1 VAISDTWLKAN
12 HKKDRAKPL
21 EKADRDG
28 LSARLSPKGKITFT
42 IRYLYD
48 SKPKR
53 LDIGSYPLL
62 SLKQARSENQ
72 RLKAELEQ
80 GHDPKIVRQLE
91 KQAIMDAASFES
103 LFRQWYE
110 IYCKKNKKNHHEV
123 LRSFEIHVFPKL
135 GHLPAEK
142 ITLHSWLAL
151 LEEHATT
158 RPGITDRILT
168 NAKQVLKWGVKR
180 QLIPTNH
187 LSDINAKED
196 LQIKKGVGTRSLS
209 DEEIRL
215 VWQALEN
222 SRMSAK
228 NKLYVKLCL
237 IYGCRNGELR
247 LSEKTHFDF
256 EKMVWTI
263 PTENHKLGKSS
274 GKPLLRPII
283 PEIEPLIREA
293 MTLSGKGK
301 HLFNNNGTNKP
312 MGQSAPLALPY
323 NLMQWLRRHQNYE
336 MEHWAL
342 HDLRKTARTNFSTLT
357 EPHIAE
363 LMLGH
368 KLPGSWQVYDHYDY
382 LPEQA
387 EAYKAWYERL
397 MGISS
402 NEM

>member
-1 VAISDTWLKAN
+1 MAISDTWLKAN
-12 HKKDRAKPL
+12 RGKPKAERE
-21 EKADRDG
+21 EKSDRDG
-28 LSARLSPKGKITFT
+28 LSVRVTPKGKIIFQ
-42 IRYLYD
+42 IRYRYD
-48 SKPKR
+48 GKPKR
-53 LDIGSYPLL
+53 LDLGSYPLL
-62 SLKQARSENQ
+62 SLKQAREENH

-80 GHDPKIVRQLE
+80 GHDPKVIRQLE

-180 QLIPTNH
+180 QLIPINH

-215 VWQALEN
+215 VWLALEN

-263 PTENHKLGKSS
+263 PTENHKLGKASS
-274 GKPLLRPII
+274 KPLLRPII
-283 PEIEPLIREA
+283 PEIEPLIKEA
-293 MTLSGKGK
+293 MALSGNGR

-312 MGQSAPLALPY
+312 MGQSAPLALPGGLKKIMNRY
-323 NLMQWLRRHQNYE
+323 
-336 MEHWAL
+336 
-342 HDLRKTARTNFSTLT
+342 
-357 EPHIAE
+357 
-363 LMLGH
+363 
-368 KLPGSWQVYDHYDY
+368 
-382 LPEQA
+382 
-387 EAYKAWYERL
+387 
-397 MGISS
+397 
-402 NEM
+402 